1 MDQCSVRSDRR
12 RPVILAWWMGRAFK
26 DDRVPGSGRLHN
38 GSNQRYLYKKAVIG
52 NRVQGI
58 AEKDCNVYCNCRV
71 FFHPR
76 INREYNPIKRSC
88 DHVLYL

>member
-52 NRVQGI
+52 NWVQGI
-58 AEKDCNVYCNCRV
+58 AEKDCNVYVDEKNIEHYPLFMV
-71 FFHPR
+71 MF
-76 INREYNPIKRSC
+76 
-88 DHVLYL
+88 L